1 MGSITLR
8 EKMKY
13 LTFKTS
19 TPLTT
24 FTLLGVRTV
33 RAARS
38 VTQTMQIYKLLFN

>member
-1 MGSITLR
+1 MESITLR

-24 FTLLGVRTV
+24 FHIVRGEDCPSSPKRRNTDN
-33 RAARS
+33 ANI
-38 VTQTMQIYKLLFN
+38 QLII

>member
-24 FTLLGVRTV
+24 FHIVRGEDCPG
-33 RAARS
+33 RPKRNADNAN
-38 VTQTMQIYKLLFN
+38 I